1 MEFEL
6 IDSPFHMQNN
16 FTISTTKSSEEFLG
30 KISLNGPLDY
40 EKLNETEK
48 GKIQLYVL
56 AKDFGNPSLSST
68 CTVTINVQ
76 VSN

>member
-16 FTISTTKSSEEFLG
+16 FTIVTTKGSGEFLG

-40 EKLNETEK
+40 EKLNKTAAGRIK
-48 GKIQLYVL
+48 LYVL